1 MQIKFYDFII
11 LCIAII
17 IIIAISVCDIFEIDN
32 LKSNI
37 KKQQH
42 TIDSLKHTSKCYCTK
57 VRFLDTL
64 TDKEIDLAFKKSRG
78 RIL

>member
-1 MQIKFYDFII
+1 MTQSETK
-11 LCIAII
+11 LVVM
-17 IIIAISVCDIFEIDN
+17 IIALVGAIVYTTIIRVDREND
-32 LKSNI
+32 LKY
-37 KKQQH
+37 KYQK

-57 VRFLDTL
+57 LQFCDTL